1 MSVRRRLL
9 APLLSGLLALTAC
22 TALTAVTSAPA
33 ARAASHHGKVSFTQA
48 QQQFNCTICHEPLN
62 EARSAEAYQENALLR
77 RLIARG
83 DTLGQIKRT
92 MIANYGIAV
101 LANPPKKGFAVL
113 IVVVPVAVIA
123 LAVTTGAAQPARA
136 ATHRGRVSFTQ
147 AQRQFN
153 CTICHEPLN
162 EARSAE
168 AYQENAL
175 LRQLIA
181 HGDTMGQIKRAMV
194 ANYGVSVLA
203 NPPKRGFAVLI
214 VVIPVVVIVLGLF
227 VLAYTIPRWRRRAA
241 EQARRPQASA
251 PTISDADEQRLA
263 ADLARRD

>member
-1 MSVRRRLL
+1 VTRRLL
-9 APLLSGLLALTAC
+9 GPLVAGL
-22 TALTAVTSAPA
+22 
-33 ARAASHHGKVSFTQA
+33 
-48 QQQFNCTICHEPLN
+48 
-62 EARSAEAYQENALLR
+62 
-77 RLIARG
+77 
-83 DTLGQIKRT
+83 
-92 MIANYGIAV
+92 
-101 LANPPKKGFAVL
+101 
-113 IVVVPVAVIA
+113 IA

-175 LRQLIA
+175 LRTLIA
-181 HGDTMGQIKRAMV
+181 RGDTMSQIRRTMV
-194 ANYGVSVLA
+194 ANYGVAVLA
-203 NPPKRGFAVLI
+203 NPPKHGFAILI
-214 VVIPVVVIVLGLF
+214 VIVPVAVILLGLI

-241 EQARRPQASA
+241 EQERQPPPAPSA
-251 PTISDADEQRLA
+251 ISDADQQRLS

>member
-1 MSVRRRLL
+1 MRRRLL
-9 APLLSGLLALTAC
+9 VALLA
-22 TALTAVTSAPA
+22 ALAATLLAVAGPAGTPAAAPA
-33 ARAASHHGKVSFTQA
+33 AQAQTSARHGSVSFTQA
-48 QQQFNCTICHEPLN
+48 QQ
-62 EARSAEAYQENALLR
+62 
-77 RLIARG
+77 
-83 DTLGQIKRT
+83 
-92 MIANYGIAV
+92 
-101 LANPPKKGFAVL
+101 
-113 IVVVPVAVIA
+113 
-123 LAVTTGAAQPARA
+123 
-136 ATHRGRVSFTQ
+136 
-147 AQRQFN
+147 QFN

>member
-1 MSVRRRLL
+1 MSVRSRLT
-9 APLLSGLLALTAC
+9 APLLAALLAV
-22 TALTAVTSAPA
+22 TALACAQPAP
-33 ARAASHHGKVSFTQA
+33 ARAAANHGKVSFTQA

-123 LAVTTGAAQPARA
+123 LGLV
-136 ATHRGRVSFTQ
+136 
-147 AQRQFN
+147 
-153 CTICHEPLN
+153 
-162 EARSAE
+162 
-168 AYQENAL
+168 L
-175 LRQLIA
+175 L
-181 HGDTMGQIKRAMV
+181 V
-194 ANYGVSVLA
+194 
-203 NPPKRGFAVLI
+203 
-214 VVIPVVVIVLGLF
+214 
-227 VLAYTIPRWRRRAA
+227 YTIPRWRRRAA
-241 EQARRPQASA
+241 VQAQQPRAEA
-251 PTISDADEQRLA
+251 PAISDADEQRLA